1 MVKLRQV
8 QIDYINT
15 FDVTAVEG
23 RKKFLGCITEY
34 ILGTETY
41 LENGLGENLTRDE
54 GNTIIRNLYDYDNLL
69 VAVLDGWEK
78 EEDDD

>member
-23 RKKFLGCITEY
+23 RKKFFGCITEY

-54 GNTIIRNLYDYDNLL
+54 SNAIIRNLYDYDNLL

-78 EEDDD
+78 EEDD

>member
-23 RKKFLGCITEY
+23 RKKFFSCIIEY

-54 GNTIIRNLYDYDNLL
+54 GNAIIRNIHDYDNLL
-69 VAVLDGWEK
+69 LAVLGGWEK
-78 EEDDD
+78 EDDD